1 MTTFTT
7 EDRESII
14 AAMYRTV
21 EPIPFA
27 GMIDLE
33 IKQGTE
39 EWHQIRLGKV
49 TASRVSDVMSK
60 IKSGESAGRKNYKM
74 DLVVERLTNTPTS
87 SFTNAAM
94 AWGTETEPLARMAY
108 EVHSGNFVETV
119 AFIQHPSIEW
129 FGCSPDGLIGSE
141 GNLEIKCPNT
151 STHIDYLLAGVPPAK
166 YVPQM
171 QTQMAC
177 TGRLW
182 TDFVSYDPRLPP
194 ELQLFVVRL
203 DRDEA
208 YIHDIEVEVQQFLEE
223 VKQIYSQL
231 KARNNGH

>member
-7 EDRESII
+7 EDRFN
-14 AAMYRTV
+14 AL

-27 GMIDLE
+27 GMVDLA
-33 IKQGTE
+33 ISQGTE
-39 EWHQIRLGKV
+39 EWRKLRLGKV
-49 TASRVSDVMSK
+49 TASRVADVMSK

-74 DLVVERLTNTPTS
+74 DLVVERLTNIPTS
-87 SFTNAAM
+87 SFSNSAM

-108 EVHSGNFVETV
+108 EAFKGVFVNQVAFVE
-119 AFIQHPSIEW
+119 HPTIEW
-129 FGCSPDGLIGSE
+129 FGCSPDGTIEDGLI
-141 GNLEIKCPNT
+141 EIKCPNT
-151 STHIDYLLAGVPPAK
+151 STHIDYLLAGVPPSK
-166 YVPQM
+166 YIPQM

-177 TGRLW
+177 TGAKW
-182 TDFVSYDPRLPP
+182 CDFVSFDPRLPS

-231 KARNNGH
+231 KARNNGN